1 MGASCSK
8 WVHRPRQLCGRQ
20 ATAIVFAWRS
30 AQRTLKIHTL
40 LQCKEIGNG
49 YTLESVGRFGYLGDM
64 QIVEQTVWLLWGMMC
79 LEEVQRVVSHLDFQR
94 GIT

>member
-1 MGASCSK
+1 MQNSCVEGK
-8 WVHRPRQLCGRQ
+8 QQLLCLSVG
-20 ATAIVFAWRS
+20 S
-30 AQRTLKIHTL
+30 AQRALKIHTL
-40 LQCKEIGNG
+40 QQCKEIGNG
-49 YTLESVGRFGYLGDM
+49 DTLESVGRFGYLGDM